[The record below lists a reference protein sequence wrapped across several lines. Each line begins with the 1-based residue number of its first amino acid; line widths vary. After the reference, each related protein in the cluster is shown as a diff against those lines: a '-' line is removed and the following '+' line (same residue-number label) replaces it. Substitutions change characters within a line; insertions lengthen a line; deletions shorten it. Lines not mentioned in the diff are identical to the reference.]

1 MPLRKFGSSE
11 YRATYLGNGVLEVG
25 GAIVATVKKANSVN
39 LRESTLKNALS
50 RIRKFAPANLAAAYP
65 TGYTVFDRYMR
76 AIYPG
81 VFSTDFVPP
90 NEALPEIGLCR
101 SLLGRLL
108 EDSSFI
114 DESKHSN
121 LEYRELYFIAAISV
135 HLRDFFF
142 LITQE
147 GYLGYGSPAAKAGD
161 KICLLLGF
169 NKLIILRS
177 IGDNKYKVVGLAFVN
192 RLINCKGLLGN
203 FPAIFKPV
211 LRRHTKHTGESA
223 GDRDPRLRFES
234 LVDAGCKIERRNTK
248 VLGILKEKADFKRD
262 QPSPLL
268 KLYHR
273 AHKTQLNSGS
283 KCGEFVLISPYD
295 IYLLPEL
302 KSEERHPTCKAFQTV
317 GVQLCEK
324 NTYVLNHHQHNKIAI
339 NITQI
344 VLEPIADNISNIA
357 TETSPRCV
365 EANRDNDFDQP
376 ALPTAETLETPG
388 YRTATSDWKS
398 RRRN

>member
-1 MPLRKFGSSE
+1 M
-11 YRATYLGNGVLEVG
+11 
-25 GAIVATVKKANSVN
+25 
-39 LRESTLKNALS
+39 
-50 RIRKFAPANLAAAYP
+50 
-65 TGYTVFDRYMR
+65 
-76 AIYPG
+76 
-81 VFSTDFVPP
+81 
-90 NEALPEIGLCR
+90 
-101 SLLGRLL
+101 
-108 EDSSFI
+108 
-114 DESKHSN
+114 
-121 LEYRELYFIAAISV
+121 
-135 HLRDFFF
+135 
-142 LITQE
+142 Q
-147 GYLGYGSPAAKAGD
+147 SPASGNLH
-161 KICLLLGF
+161 LLTWQRR
-169 NKLIILRS
+169 IPRDIPSS
-177 IGDNKYKVVGLAFVN
+177 IGDNKCKVVGLAIVN

-234 LVDAGCKIERRNTK
+234 LVDAGRNTK

-262 QPSPLL
+262 QLSPLL

-273 AHKTQLNSGS
+273 AHKTQLNFGS

-302 KSEERHPTCKAFQTV
+302 KSEERHPRCKAFQTV
-317 GVQLCEK
+317 GDKKEQEITNSLALRK

-357 TETSPRCV
+357 TETSPEVKNIPKSVLIGIWGTVFASVFIVTRIYRCV

-388 YRTATSDWKS
+388 YRTATSDSKS